1 MVKARARVGRP
12 RGECVENTERRRK
25 QVIDAAVKS
34 IADHGLSD
42 TTLSTIANAAGLS
55 QGTIVFYF
63 KSKEALLTEAFRSR
77 MEQYQD
83 FWTKAVS
90 SAGPD
95 TIDKIIALTFAAIDP
110 KIMTPQNLILW
121 NSFWNKTSSSPNLVE
136 LSKQYDA
143 KRLGVQ
149 LSLFEDALQAASDT
163 SWTPRIAAH
172 ALETMTEG
180 IWVRAHYS
188 PDYMSIKDAIKA
200 LGTVLSLIFPA
211 RSAEIM
217 RRAADCPDT

>member
-1 MVKARARVGRP
+1 MAKARARVGRP
-12 RGECVENTERRRK
+12 RGENVENAERRRK

-34 IADHGLSD
+34 IADNGLSD

-63 KSKEALLTEAFRSR
+63 KSKEALLTEAFRAR
-77 MEQYQD
+77 MEEYQE

-95 TIDKIIALTFAAIDP
+95 SIDKIIALTFAAIDP
-110 KIMTPQNLILW
+110 KMMTPQNLILW
-121 NSFWNKTSSSPNLVE
+121 NSFWNKTSSTPGLVE

-149 LSLFEDALQAASDT
+149 LSLFEDALQTNPDT
-163 SWTPRIAAH
+163 DWTPRTAAH
-172 ALETMTEG
+172 ALETMAEG
-180 IWVRAHYS
+180 IWVRVHYS
-188 PDYMSIKDAIKA
+188 PGYITIKDARKA
-200 LGTVLSLIFPA
+200 MGTVLSLIFPA
-211 RSAEIM
+211 RAAEIM